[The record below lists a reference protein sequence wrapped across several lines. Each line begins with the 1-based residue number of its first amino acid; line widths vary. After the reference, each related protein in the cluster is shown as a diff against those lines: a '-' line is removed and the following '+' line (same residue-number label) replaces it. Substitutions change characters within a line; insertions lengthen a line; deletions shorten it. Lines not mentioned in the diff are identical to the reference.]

1 MRSIAQSIGQVEVS
15 SLPGLLAR
23 PIARGFVVGRKK
35 PKTLGKRNVCFC
47 PGRMGHANHVLGG
60 QLIVAVMRDK
70 KLIPIPPRG
79 RLPLYGHDSLPAF
92 SSAVPPGH
100 VSRQH
105 SNLPGIRMTGPVFYS
120 KSMAS
125 S

>member
-1 MRSIAQSIGQVEVS
+1 MLSIAQSIGQVEVS

-35 PKTLGKRNVCFC
+35 PKTLGKRNGCFC
-47 PGRMGHANHVLGG
+47 PGRMGHANHVLVG
-60 QLIVAVMRDK
+60 QLIVAVMPDK

-79 RLPLYGHDSLPAF
+79 RLPVYGHDSLPSF
-92 SSAVPPGH
+92 SAAGLSGH
-100 VSRQH
+100 VSRH
-105 SNLPGIRMTGPVFYS
+105 RSNLPGIRMASPIFS
-120 KSMAS
+120 SQSMAS